1 MSKIW
6 QGCPIPKCRRRVF
19 LRTSMSKLWQGFLI
33 PNYQMPMIVEWAGF
47 AICTLTCHLV
57 LNKPAIL
64 FVQFHQNQPNLR
76 IAYMISPLYVAM
88 PWTYRHLL
96 SFGGN
101 QWFDVF
107 MNILCS
113 SHWNQAE
120 HPCLHKYKK
129 VISIKQTVLWID
141 SLNRHLHGP
150 CRDTFRKMELA
161 GKNPRTT
168 LYSRITA
175 RKWRFVSP
183 SELKLVWSCGE

>member
-1 MSKIW
+1 MW
-6 QGCPIPKCRRRVF
+6 NGQGLPSV
-19 LRTSMSKLWQGFLI
+19 W
-33 PNYQMPMIVEWAGF
+33 
-47 AICTLTCHLV
+47 TLTWHLV
-57 LNKPAIL
+57 LNKPAVL
-64 FVQFHQNQPNLR
+64 FVQFHQNQPNSHVACML
-76 IAYMISPLYVAM
+76 SPLYVAT

-96 SFGGN
+96 SCGGN
-101 QWFDVF
+101 EWFDVF

-129 VISIKQTVLWID
+129 VISIKQTVLCTYMVYVE
-141 SLNRHLHGP
+141 H
-150 CRDTFRKMELA
+150 TFRKMELTR
-161 GKNPRTT
+161 KNPRTT